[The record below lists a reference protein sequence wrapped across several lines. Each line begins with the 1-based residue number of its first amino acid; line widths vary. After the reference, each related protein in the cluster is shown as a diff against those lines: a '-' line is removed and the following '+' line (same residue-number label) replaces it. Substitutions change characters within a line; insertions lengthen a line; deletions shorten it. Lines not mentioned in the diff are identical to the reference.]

1 MSAKAIASFMVAP
14 PKVTKAPAF
23 KVDMKD
29 ILTSPYSE
37 LTRVN
42 LREIFSVQAMVG
54 LQYT

>member
-1 MSAKAIASFMVAP
+1 MVAP

-54 LQYT
+54 LQTLYSITL